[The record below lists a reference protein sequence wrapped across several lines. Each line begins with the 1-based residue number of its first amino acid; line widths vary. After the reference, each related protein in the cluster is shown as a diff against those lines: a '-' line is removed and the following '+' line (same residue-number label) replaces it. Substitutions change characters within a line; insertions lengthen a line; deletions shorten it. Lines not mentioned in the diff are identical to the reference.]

1 MKCYQF
7 MTINICG
14 NAVGIVRLIAQG
26 CQAKAQTTLG

>member
-1 MKCYQF
+1 

-14 NAVGIVRLIAQG
+14 NAVGIVLLIAQG